1 MAIKGKPLRL
11 LCVGKLK
18 IPFFRAAAEHYAE
31 RLGKYRQ
38 LVISEVRDGDPSL
51 APDRRREVESQRLL
65 ENLTSQDLPIVLDE
79 RGKNPSSHD
88 LASLLRK
95 LDEEAGGRPCLVV
108 GGAFG
113 LSESL
118 RQKAR
123 FVISLSVMTLPHE
136 LARVVLLEQ
145 LYRAETILRN
155 IPYHH

>member
-1 MAIKGKPLRL
+1 MKGKALRL

-38 LVISEVRDGDPSL
+38 LIVSEVRDGEPSL
-51 APDRRREVESQRLL
+51 PPERRREVESQRLL
-65 ENLTSQDLPIVLDE
+65 ESLTSQDLPIVMDE
-79 RGKNPSSHD
+79 RGKNPASPD

-95 LDEEAGGRPCLVV
+95 LDEEAGGRPCLLV
-108 GGAFG
+108 GGPFG

-123 FVISLSVMTLPHE
+123 HVISLSAMTLPHE

-155 IPYHH
+155 VPYHH